1 MASEITKT
9 IKEPFIIYL
18 DLEYMIEKIDEC
30 KNSPKNWSSTKVSE
44 HIPSGFSISSFRSI
58 ENTHEKVWGI
68 LKRARNKND

>member
-44 HIPSGFSISSFRSI
+44 YIPSGFSISSFRSI

>member
-30 KNSPKNWSSTKVSE
+30 KNSPKN
-44 HIPSGFSISSFRSI
+44 
-58 ENTHEKVWGI
+58 
-68 LKRARNKND
+68 